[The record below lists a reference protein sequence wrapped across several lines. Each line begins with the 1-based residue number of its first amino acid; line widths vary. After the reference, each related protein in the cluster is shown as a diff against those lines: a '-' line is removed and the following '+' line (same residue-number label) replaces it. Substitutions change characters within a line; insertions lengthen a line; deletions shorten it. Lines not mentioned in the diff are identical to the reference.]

1 MRLKPQIKSFFGCQT
16 KFICSVQPKPQS
28 CSSAPEKNANCHHTS
43 RKRERREE
51 SESARET
58 EISVYCTKSRPAK
71 PAKIIQRIFC
81 GLNAVASGSRNL
93 FTILVCHT
101 SYKHTHSHTHTLVL
115 AHKLPGRQRLVWA
128 NKYSVEQQ
136 LDGAINWKLL
146 DKIKAQI
153 KNFSNCAAV

>member
-16 KFICSVQPKPQS
+16 KFICSMQPKPQS
-28 CSSAPEKNANCHHTS
+28 CSPAPLKKCILSSYIEREKE
-43 RKRERREE
+43 RERGRERD
-51 SESARET
+51 S

-101 SYKHTHSHTHTLVL
+101 MPHTHTHTLVL

-128 NKYSVEQQ
+128 NKYSVKQQ
-136 LDGAINWKLL
+136 T
-146 DKIKAQI
+146 
-153 KNFSNCAAV
+153 